1 MKNIISSILLFLS
14 ISIFSQSKTQQE
26 NLIDLTESK
35 CLDKKDISNAEM
47 RNCTIQATQ
56 SWDKE
61 LNKYYDLLQN
71 KLPKETFQALKE
83 SQKQWMIFRDKE
95 FAFISK
101 FYFELKE
108 GTMWHIVA
116 ENRKKEIVKN
126 RTLELKMYFENLDY

>member
-1 MKNIISSILLFLS
+1 MKNIITSILLFLS
-14 ISIFSQSKTQQE
+14 ISIFSQSKIQQE

-61 LNKYYDLLQN
+61 LNKYYDLLKN
-71 KLPKETFQALKE
+71 KLPKETFQILKE

-95 FAFISK
+95 FALISK

-116 ENRKKEIVKN
+116 ENRKKEIVKS
-126 RTLELKMYFENLDY
+126 RALELKMYFENLDY

>member
-1 MKNIISSILLFLS
+1 MKNIITSILLFLS
-14 ISIFSQSKTQQE
+14 ISIFPQSKIQQE

-61 LNKYYDLLQN
+61 LNKYYDLLKNQ
-71 KLPKETFQALKE
+71 LSKETFQTLKE

-95 FAFISK
+95 FALISK
-101 FYFELKE
+101 FHFELKE

-126 RTLELKMYFENLDY
+126 RALELQMYFDNLDY